1 MSAASLP
8 IRPVALVAENFRGLG
23 GEHALD
29 LDRDLTVLVGRNGA
43 GKSSLLVA
51 IEWCLFGAEAT
62 RKTGSGIAERADWAL
77 AHEGAR
83 GDVRVTLELAVER
96 GRARLTRRRAATAK
110 PRDDD
115 DVELE
120 LPGEPMLRAGAVRD
134 WLDASGMPD
143 WKLWKRSFC
152 QHQELSR
159 DRVTDETGR
168 STAIAAMLGLDDYR
182 DAGEAL
188 KKLKARRLEQRAADE
203 LRELAEDER
212 RALERPGLELR
223 DLESRL
229 ERLGVAA
236 ARAGDAELD
245 RRTAALSDDARTI
258 AAELGL
264 DGARIPKR
272 GTETAEIIA
281 WAPSWREQVRRRVD
295 AIAKESTALATR
307 VQTLKS
313 SVDALEPARRA
324 EADAKRARERL
335 AAELGSVDGL
345 RAERD
350 EQARQRAALDDERR
364 RRDAVG
370 KLLGDA
376 LEIVEHAAAPDAC
389 PVCDRESGDLESVIR
404 TRLDAHATDEL
415 ESRYKSI
422 DARDAKLEAQI
433 DELESAE
440 RSYDAARRQVEH
452 LEQQVRGQL
461 PAGAADGAPID
472 ELMRAWDGDFRAL
485 RDASD
490 RAEEYLAAFRNE
502 LEILGLL
509 VRLRDARARAS
520 AAAGDITQTPEFEAL
535 DRAIDDAAGFASD
548 LEALAA
554 MARELEDEKS
564 DERIAAV
571 NESLDA
577 YFTTITGQSARGR
590 LRVEPKRTA
599 TKVSY
604 RLVDGRGRAVTSIMN
619 QAAFNALSLATL
631 FASAESRA
639 RRGLPQFLVL
649 DDPGQSLDDEHESG
663 LARAIARFAG
673 IAPVIVATYPGTLAD
688 ALANADVERARTLL
702 LARSDDGARTTLT
715 EARP

>member
-1 MSAASLP
+1 VSADPFP
-8 IRPVALVAENFRGLG
+8 IRLLALVAESFRGLG
-23 GEHALD
+23 VEHALD
-29 LDRDLTVLVGRNGA
+29 LDSDLTVLVGRNGA

-77 AHEGAR
+77 AHEGVR

-96 GRARLTRRRAATAK
+96 GRARLTRRRAAAAK

-115 DVELE
+115 AVELE
-120 LPGEPMLRAGAVRD
+120 LPGEPVLRGAEVRD
-134 WLDASGMPD
+134 WLDDHGMPD
-143 WKLWKRSFC
+143 WMLWRRSFC

-159 DRVTDETGR
+159 DRVTDEAGR

-182 DAGEAL
+182 SAGEAL

-203 LRELAEDER
+203 LRELADDER

-236 ARAGDAELD
+236 TRAGDAELD
-245 RRTAALSDDARTI
+245 RRTEALCDDARTI
-258 AAELGL
+258 AAGLGL
-264 DGARIPKR
+264 DDARIPEHAA
-272 GTETAEIIA
+272 GTAEVIA
-281 WAPSWREQVRRRVD
+281 WASGWRDQVRRRID
-295 AIAKESTALATR
+295 AISKESTALATR

-313 SVDALEPARRA
+313 SADALEPARRA
-324 EADAKRARERL
+324 EADARRVRERL
-335 AAELGSVDGL
+335 AAELGSIDGL
-345 RAERD
+345 HAERD
-350 EQARQRAALDDERR
+350 EQARRRAALDDERR

-370 KLLGDA
+370 RLLEDA
-376 LEIVEHAAAPDAC
+376 LQIVRHAAAPDSC
-389 PVCDRESGDLESVIR
+389 PVCDRETSGLDRVIR
-404 TRLDAHATDEL
+404 TKLDAHATDEL
-415 ESRYKSI
+415 ESRYEAI

-433 DELESAE
+433 DELQSAE
-440 RSYDAARRQVEH
+440 RSYDAARRQVEY

-472 ELMRAWDGDFRAL
+472 ELTRAWDGDLRAL

-490 RAEEYLAAFRNE
+490 RAEQYLSALSGE

-520 AAAGDITQTPEFEAL
+520 AAVGDITQTPEFEAL

-564 DERIAAV
+564 DERIGAV

-577 YFTTITGQSARGR
+577 YFTTITGQSGRGC

-604 RLVDGRGRAVTSIMN
+604 RLVDGHGRAVTSIMN

-631 FASAESRA
+631 LASAESRA

-649 DDPGQSLDDEHESG
+649 DDPGQSLDDQHEAG
-663 LARAIARFAG
+663 LAQAIARFAS

-688 ALANADVERARTLL
+688 ALANAGVERARTFL
-702 LARSDDGARTTLT
+702 LARSGDGARTTIT
-715 EARP
+715 ETRP